1 MARSKT
7 APTTIEHDHIDGNNQ
22 LTETTGEMAALSA
35 TIIKQYGH
43 DTPYSRD
50 HYLSKARGHIMRSAE
65 EVLELGRCLIVMKE
79 HEPHGEWIFILEDL
93 SIDRRFAARTMQAA
107 IKFAGAATSKNLIEA
122 AKTKSKLFELMVLDD
137 DQLEQLNDG
146 ETVAGINLDEID
158 RMSQKELRKALREA
172 KEDLAAK
179 DAVAQESSKKIND
192 LKTQMARIK
201 KEPVEEHIKK
211 MRGEITGLVTEIDQ
225 DLRTN
230 LWNAFE
236 KLRESEGDDFNDF
249 CQLQLQEL
257 QNALDLL
264 KQQFATGE
272 AWMN

>member
-1 MARSKT
+1 MARTKSQ
-7 APTTIEHDHIDGNNQ
+7 PTTIEHDDIDSNHQ
-22 LTETTGEMAALSA
+22 VTESTHEMAALSA

-79 HEPHGEWIFILEDL
+79 HEPHGDWLVILEDL
-93 SIDRRFAARTMQAA
+93 SVEHTFAKRTMQAA
-107 IKFAGAATSKNLIEA
+107 IKFAGPSTSKNLIEA
-122 AKTKSKLFELMVLDD
+122 AKSKSKLFELMVLDD
-137 DQLEQLNDG
+137 QQLVQLNDG
-146 ETVAGINLDEID
+146 ETVAGLNLDAID
-158 RMSQKELRKALREA
+158 RMAVSELRKALREA
-172 KEDLAAK
+172 KEELAAK
-179 DAVAQESSKKIND
+179 DTVAEESSKKIND
-192 LKTQMARIK
+192 LKTQVARIK
-201 KEPVEEHIKK
+201 KMPADELVKK
-211 MRGEITGLVTEIDQ
+211 MRGEITGLVTEIDH

-230 LWNAFE
+230 LWDALE
-236 KLRESEGDDFNDF
+236 KLRESNGDDFNDF

-257 QNALDLL
+257 QNAIDLL